1 MGKNKSKLID
11 SIMHF
16 IVHNGFTFT
25 VAVMGLVHVT
35 LLGIMVWAGIPNMI
49 YANTVSVAV
58 YLISLILCKLGK
70 ILPVYINILVEVTA
84 YTIYS
89 VYIIGWAS
97 SSVCFLFSIVPII
110 IYFGCFLF
118 KGWKRLIVV
127 FLLAVIFSVYVVLYI
142 LFSPVKPPFTL
153 PRHIH
158 IVLVIFSA
166 FVMFFSMIFYN
177 ALYIYSS
184 EVEMF
189 SLERK
194 NEQLSADAHLDA
206 LTNLLNRRGFLPVVE
221 KLMSDKKKHHF
232 CVAFCDIDD
241 FKHINDSY
249 GHEGGDEVLR
259 HITGLIRKDMN
270 DCDICRWGGE
280 EIVILMKDYDMED
293 AKEKME
299 YVRKLVES
307 NPTIFY
313 NKHISAT
320 ITIGVEEIK
329 ESYSEP
335 EAIIKAADERMYYG
349 KQHGKNVVIFEDME
363 Q

>member
-127 FLLAVIFSVYVVLYI
+127 FLLAVNFSVYVVLYI

-158 IVLVIFSA
+158 IVLCISIPA
-166 FVMFFSMIFYN
+166 
-177 ALYIYSS
+177 
-184 EVEMF
+184 
-189 SLERK
+189 
-194 NEQLSADAHLDA
+194 
-206 LTNLLNRRGFLPVVE
+206 
-221 KLMSDKKKHHF
+221 
-232 CVAFCDIDD
+232 
-241 FKHINDSY
+241 
-249 GHEGGDEVLR
+249 
-259 HITGLIRKDMN
+259 
-270 DCDICRWGGE
+270 RWRCS
-280 EIVILMKDYDMED
+280 VSK
-293 AKEKME
+293 
-299 YVRKLVES
+299 
-307 NPTIFY
+307 
-313 NKHISAT
+313 
-320 ITIGVEEIK
+320 
-329 ESYSEP
+329 
-335 EAIIKAADERMYYG
+335 ERMNSFLLTRIWTLL
-349 KQHGKNVVIFEDME
+349 QIC
-363 Q
+363 